1 MDRCYLK
8 SCIRG
13 QVVLSFVVTL
23 VGARGGNE
31 IADSD
36 ASASV
41 DLAFCKVAVKTYLQN
56 HSGEARLQNLMQHLK
71 KVLGGQ
77 KLPEEKVLYD
87 FLKNYRKRGHED
99 RQDFDILR

>member
-1 MDRCYLK
+1 M
-8 SCIRG
+8 
-13 QVVLSFVVTL
+13 VVFFVVTL
-23 VGARGGNE
+23 LGARERHE
-31 IADSD
+31 IADRD

-41 DLAFCKVAVKTYLQN
+41 DAAFCKVAVKTYLQQ

-87 FLKNYRKRGHED
+87 FLRNFKKRGHED
-99 RQDFDILR
+99 RQDFA